1 MAEQTLFHHCNGS
14 GNIYTIFIP
23 NSANVIF
30 KKIIIQCIGFIEK
43 DFNKNPKTKE
53 KYIKVYVCSPYMTN

>member
-30 KKIIIQCIGFIEK
+30 KKIIIQCIGFIEMISIK
-43 DFNKNPKTKE
+43 TPKQRRNT
-53 KYIKVYVCSPYMTN
+53 